1 MTMTTTTEYTPLT
14 GPQLKALTANLNPA
28 RVAQRAAPGGGKK
41 LSYLQA
47 WDVRTA
53 LIRIFGFG
61 EWSAVTMDARVIST
75 ERDIEKTK
83 SDGTKYTT
91 AFRIT
96 CQATV
101 KLTIHQTGAEYSA
114 TAIASQSGADI
125 GEVGDFAMKTA
136 ESDALKRAAMNL
148 GTQFGLSLYDN
159 GSTNDVVKLVFAP
172 SQLYGRADTEANRAA
187 SGQAAQAESSLTPEQ
202 KAEAEALVER
212 GLKMAAER
220 DNARVPEEKQ
230 EVVAEAVPAE

>member
-1 MTMTTTTEYTPLT
+1 MTTTHEYTPLT
-14 GPQLKALTANLNPA
+14 GPQIKALTANLNPA

-61 EWSAVTMDARVIST
+61 LWSAVTMDARVIST
-75 ERDIEKTK
+75 ERDIPKR
-83 SDGTKYTT
+83 DGGTT
-91 AFRIT
+91 NFRIT

-114 TAIASQSGADI
+114 TAISSQSGADI

-159 GSTNDVVKLVFAP
+159 GSTADVVKIVFAP
-172 SQLYGRADTEANRAA
+172 SQLFGRADTAANREA
-187 SGQAAQAESSLTPEQ
+187 SGLPAEGATSLTPEQ
-202 KAEAEALVER
+202 KAEAEALVAK
-212 GLKMAAER
+212 GLKLAEER
-220 DNARVPEEKQ
+220 DNARTPEDKAEN
-230 EVVAEAVPAE
+230 VAEAVPAE